1 MAKVELRAASALPKY
16 SARDLLFSIAILFS
30 LVGEVAAVLVG
41 SSVLVVL
48 FFLTTLLLGIAM
60 WD

>member
-1 MAKVELRAASALPKY
+1 
-16 SARDLLFSIAILFS
+16 